1 MHVLGINAFGHD
13 AAAVLLADGVPIFAS
28 SEERYDRRRHSAA
41 WPSGAIA
48 GALAHAGVKPRDVGA
63 IAVPWAR
70 HMARGRKLL
79 HVLRGLPQ
87 TRAYFSD
94 AADATGTERRG
105 YIAAMR
111 SVERVAREAG
121 FRCPVVRVPHHRS
134 HAVSALLALPEAA
147 PALVL
152 TADGMGEW
160 ATAGLWHWDGRILRA
175 LKRAVYPHSPGKTYA
190 AVTQWLGFVPE
201 AQEGKTMGLAAYGA
215 AATPG
220 AAFARSL
227 LCFDPRRLVRVD
239 RERLDFPF
247 GSARLYGKAFLDTL
261 GPPRPPDSE
270 IRPGDADVAHGIQ
283 AATLAFATEALR
295 FGLTIQP
302 VEQLAVAGGLFL
314 NCAVNGDLA
323 RAFPLHGFHAFPV
336 AGDAGAAHGAAAWV
350 AHTQFDAPLVPLQ
363 TLFLG
368 HEITRQEADALVD
381 ANCVAT
387 RAHESDE
394 LTERIVSALA
404 AGAILGVARGRAEFG
419 PRALGRRSVI
429 ALPTSTDVRDEVNRR
444 KGREAWRPLAPMVR
458 ATDRRWFDGHAP
470 DPYMIRTGV
479 ATEAAKAEVP
489 GVVHADGTARV
500 QSLDPGRHPLLHAVL
515 DGLEARGLPPVLLN
529 TSLNRRG
536 EPIVNSAE
544 EAYTAAAA
552 MGLDAL
558 VLDARWIDLASSG

>member
-41 WPSGAIA
+41 WPGGAIA
-48 GALAHAGVKPRDVGA
+48 GALAQAGVGPEEIGA

-79 HVLRGLPQ
+79 HVLRGLPR

-111 SVERVAREAG
+111 SIERVARTAG

-134 HAVSALLALPEAA
+134 HAVSALLALPVAE

-160 ATAGLWHWDGRILRA
+160 TTAGLWHWDGQRLRA
-175 LKRAVYPHSPGKTYA
+175 LRRAVYPDSPGKTYA

-201 AQEGKTMGLAAYGA
+201 SQEGKTMGLAAYGSGA
-215 AATPG
+215 SPA

-227 LCFDPRRLVRVD
+227 LRFDERRLVVVD
-239 RERLDFPF
+239 RRRLDFPV
-247 GSARLYGKAFLDTL
+247 GSARLYGEAFLETL
-261 GPPRPPDSE
+261 GAARAPDSE

-283 AATLAFATEALR
+283 SATFTFAREALAF
-295 FGLTIQP
+295 GLDRHP
-302 VEQLAVAGGLFL
+302 AAHLAVAGGLFL

-323 RAFPLHGFHAFPV
+323 RAFPDKGFHAFPV

-350 AHTQFDAPLVPLQ
+350 AHQRFAAPLVPLRS
-363 TLFLG
+363 LFLG
-368 HEITRQEADALVD
+368 HAITAAAAEVVVQDQNLAAPPLAHDAL
-381 ANCVAT
+381 A
-387 RAHESDE
+387 
-394 LTERIVSALA
+394 ERIVEALA
-404 AGAILGVARGRAEFG
+404 SGSILGVARGRAEFG

-429 ALPTSTDVRDEVNRR
+429 ALPTSTAIRDEVNRR

-458 ATDRRWFDGHAP
+458 ASDRRWFDGHLP

-479 ATEAAKAEVP
+479 ATPRARADVP
-489 GVVHADGTARV
+489 GIVHADGTARV
-500 QSLDPGRHPLLHAVL
+500 QSLDPDRHPLLHTVL
-515 DGLEARGLPPVLLN
+515 DRLEMRGLPPVLLN

-536 EPIVNSAE
+536 EPIVNTAS
-544 EAYTAAAA
+544 EAYRAATA

-558 VLDARWIDLASSG
+558 ILDARFIELAAGE